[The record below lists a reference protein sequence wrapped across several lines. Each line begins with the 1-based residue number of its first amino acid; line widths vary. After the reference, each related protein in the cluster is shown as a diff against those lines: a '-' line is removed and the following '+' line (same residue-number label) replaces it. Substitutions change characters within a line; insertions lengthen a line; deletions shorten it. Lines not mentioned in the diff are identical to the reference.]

1 MLSLKNDERWIG
13 SKGNVRIDKKKV
25 CAVTLVRKR
34 FSEPDMM
41 KVIILV
47 ISGS

>member
-13 SKGNVRIDKKKV
+13 SKGNVRIDTQNV
-25 CAVTLVRKR
+25 YAVTLVRKR